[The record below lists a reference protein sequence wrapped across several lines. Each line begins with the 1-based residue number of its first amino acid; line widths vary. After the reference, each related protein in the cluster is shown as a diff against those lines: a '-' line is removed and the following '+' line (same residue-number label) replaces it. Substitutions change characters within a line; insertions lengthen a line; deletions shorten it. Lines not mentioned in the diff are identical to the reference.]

1 MAAKRIL
8 LVDDQRDIT
17 RMLRVALDALGRG
30 YVIVDAPSGE
40 EALLEVG
47 RGGIDLLITDFRL
60 PGINGLEVIK
70 RLHKT
75 NPESKVIVISG
86 MSDPDAQAEAKRLGA
101 AFFAKPL
108 SLDTFLASVQDALGE
123 KPEAPK
129 PSATTA
135 QAQPGVADRISTL
148 RRDLGASAVF
158 LVDLDGKI
166 VVRAGDVTG
175 LDMDAVLN
183 HLMTA
188 FSASLKLCKLLGGF
202 IPTNVQFFDGD
213 AFDIYG
219 ANIGQYFALVIIFDG
234 DRGAGQMGPV
244 MRYGRQCAD
253 DLLNS
258 LVTMGATNEP
268 SLKSV
273 AAASSAQAAT
283 PQTSAIPVTPKPRT
297 APLPEAPPPAPAKPL
312 TEKELKALDEAAKKV
327 DSKQAASF
335 WDEAS
340 IETEASDVRSDALS
354 FEQAEKLGLI
364 PKE

>member
-86 MSDPDAQAEAKRLGA
+86 ISDPEAQSEAKRLGA

-123 KPEAPK
+123 KPEPPK
-129 PSATTA
+129 PSTPAAHTE
-135 QAQPGVADRISTL
+135 PGVADRISTL

-175 LDMDAVLN
+175 LDMNAVLT

-188 FSASLKLCKLLGGF
+188 FSASLKLCKLLGGY

-213 AFDIYG
+213 EFDIYG
-219 ANIGQYFALVIIFDG
+219 ANVGQYFGLVIIFEG

-253 DLLNS
+253 DLLNL
-258 LVTMGATNEP
+258 LVTMGVTTEPAPTPTFAPATGQATAP
-268 SLKSV
+268 Q
-273 AAASSAQAAT
+273 AAS
-283 PQTSAIPVTPKPRT
+283 PIPVIPKT
-297 APLPEAPPPAPAKPL
+297 APPPEAPPPPPAKPL
-312 TEKELKALDEAAKKV
+312 SEKELKALEEAAKKV
-327 DSKQAASF
+327 DSKEAASF
-335 WDEAS
+335 WDEAALD
-340 IETEASDVRSDALS
+340 TEATDVRSDALS